1 MGVGVEIGVDVAAG
15 VEVEV
20 GVDVAPEVEVEVGV
34 DVASEAGV
42 DVGVG
47 DSLLVGADVGGAQA
61 GKLTANSNDRI
72 ISINGTTVFRFTS
85 VPLFAFNLSYNPKL
99 LGSILPF
106 PVIHKQS
113 FPLLHMLC

>member
-1 MGVGVEIGVDVAAG
+1 MGVG
-15 VEVEV
+15 VEV
-20 GVDVAPEVEVEVGV
+20 GVDVAVEVGV
-34 DVASEAGV
+34 E
-42 DVGVG
+42 VGVG

-99 LGSILPF
+99 LGSILPYL
-106 PVIHKQS
+106 PVRRKRYTRNKELVAIH
-113 FPLLHMLC
+113 

>member
-1 MGVGVEIGVDVAAG
+1 MGGGVGGGAGVGVGAGMGVGCSGSG
-15 VEVEV
+15 
-20 GVDVAPEVEVEVGV
+20 VEVGV

-42 DVGVG
+42 EVGVG

-72 ISINGTTVFRFTS
+72 ISINGTIVFRFTS